1 MDSQTFI
8 TCNLDQWA
16 SMSSI
21 LKGKELKI
29 ISRIGYKSRY
39 QSNIESSRQ
48 LKRMIQNKMN
58 RKLYIFLKA
67 ILLINFLRSCQ
78 EKRCKFFLIKLLKTQ
93 KMFQN
98 RKIILWNTSSLKLKL
113 RENIKNQC
121 FCLIRIYRISL
132 LNLCL
137 FIGIGN
143 KKLNRKDY
151 HLEKYR
157 RDYLEY

>member
-8 TCNLDQWA
+8 TCNLDQWE

-21 LKGKELKI
+21 LKGKELRI

-39 QSNIESSRQ
+39 QSNIESNR
-48 LKRMIQNKMN
+48 LLRRMNKNKMN
-58 RKLYIFLKA
+58 RKLCIFLKA

-78 EKRCKFFLIKLLKTQ
+78 EKRCKYFLIKWLKIS
-93 KMFQN
+93 KVFQN

-113 RENIKNQC
+113 KENIKNQC

-132 LNLCL
+132 PNLCL
-137 FIGIGN
+137 FISIGN

-151 HLEKYR
+151 HLEK
-157 RDYLEY
+157 